1 MSFADRML
9 VRSISGRLMIWFV
22 GAAMLLVLMTATL
35 LYMALAQAMI
45 WRDDQVL
52 QKRAATVIDL
62 LHVPRV
68 DADYLDHE
76 VSEDLEGPRQFFMRI
91 SGPPEIGFHE
101 TPLMP
106 ASLTF
111 ARYSDVSSARDG
123 TLHYAISKDDKGRTF
138 RTLILRTHVETP
150 SGGGWVTI
158 QMAIET
164 SLDSEILIR
173 YAELIA
179 VVVIVGLGLALLS
192 GWVIVRT
199 HMKPLK
205 SWVGELAKIEHSTP
219 GYRVP
224 LDGLPSELS
233 EAAVQFNQMLARL
246 EMAYGGLKRY
256 ADDVAHELRTP
267 LNRIQLGA
275 EVALNEPRTE
285 EDYRNVLEATL
296 EECEH
301 LNKMVRSLLFI
312 ARAEHGQEAISREP
326 FDVARSLEKI
336 RTYFEDSASEACIQ
350 LTLDCSPD
358 LSLSGDNTLFQRA
371 VSNIV
376 ANALYHTPSGGSVS
390 LRAVNVHTGI
400 EVQVSDTGDGI
411 AAHLQPY
418 VFDRF
423 FRGDTSRR
431 TDQDRVGLGLAIT
444 KSVVDLHG
452 GRISLE
458 SCIGR
463 GSRFTLFFPNT

>member
-1 MSFADRML
+1 MSFADRIL
-9 VRSISGRLMIWFV
+9 VRSISGRLMIWFA

-35 LYMALAQAMI
+35 LYLALAQAMI

-52 QKRAATVIDL
+52 QKRAATVVDL
-62 LHVPRV
+62 LHAPRF

-76 VSEDLEGPRQFFMRI
+76 VSEDLEGPRQLFVRI
-91 SGPPEIGFHE
+91 SGQKEIGFHE

-111 ARYSDVSSARDG
+111 SRSSEVLGAPGG
-123 TLHYAISKDDKGRTF
+123 TLHYTNSMDDKGRKF
-138 RTLILRTHVETP
+138 RTLTLRTPVETP
-150 SGGGWVTI
+150 SGKGWATI

-164 SLDSEILIR
+164 SLDAEILLR

-179 VVVIVGLGLALLS
+179 VFVIAGLGLALLS

-199 HMKPLK
+199 HMQPLK
-205 SWVGELAKIEHSTP
+205 IWVRELEKIEHSTP

-233 EAAVQFNQMLARL
+233 EAAVQFNLMLVRL
-246 EMAYGGLKRY
+246 EAAYGGLQRY

-275 EVALNEPRTE
+275 EVALNEPRTV

-296 EECEH
+296 DECEH
-301 LNKMVRSLLFI
+301 LSKMVRSLLFI
-312 ARAEHGQEAISREP
+312 ARAEHGQATISCET
-326 FDVARSLEKI
+326 FNVARSLEKI

-350 LTLDCSPD
+350 LTLDCPPD

-371 VSNIV
+371 VSNVV
-376 ANALYHTPSGGSVS
+376 ANALDHTPSGGSVS
-390 LRAVNVHTGI
+390 LRAAIVQSGI
-400 EVQVSDTGDGI
+400 EVQVSDTGEGI
-411 AAHLQPY
+411 AAHLQPH

-423 FRGDTSRR
+423 FRGDASRR
-431 TDQDRVGLGLAIT
+431 TDQDRVGLGLGIT
-444 KSVVDLHG
+444 KSIMDLHH

-463 GSRFTLFFPNT
+463 GSLFTLFFPNV